1 MVFPQNTQDV
11 SEIVKVLTQNS
22 CPFGMRSGAHSA
34 FEGANGIKDGVTVD
48 FGRTSASGMDPNMP
62 NIAQSRTYERDDV

>member
-48 FGRTSASGMDPNMP
+48 FGRTSNSRIDLNTS
-62 NIAQSRTYERDDV
+62 NISQTRTHECDNI